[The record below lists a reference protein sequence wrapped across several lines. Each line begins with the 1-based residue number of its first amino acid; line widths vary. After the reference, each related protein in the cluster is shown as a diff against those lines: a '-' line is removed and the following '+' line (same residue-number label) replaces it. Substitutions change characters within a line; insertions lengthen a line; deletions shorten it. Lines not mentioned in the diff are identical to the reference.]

1 MKRKETKKNMGP
13 QTADRSL
20 PHTYCRSIFST
31 HVNRVSFFTRD
42 LCTCELLLH
51 IKLQYANIRMIYS
64 FYNSS
69 N

>member
-1 MKRKETKKNMGP
+1 MKRKETKFSMGP

-31 HVNRVSFFTRD
+31 HVNRFKRD

-51 IKLQYANIRMIYS
+51 IKLQSANIRMIYS